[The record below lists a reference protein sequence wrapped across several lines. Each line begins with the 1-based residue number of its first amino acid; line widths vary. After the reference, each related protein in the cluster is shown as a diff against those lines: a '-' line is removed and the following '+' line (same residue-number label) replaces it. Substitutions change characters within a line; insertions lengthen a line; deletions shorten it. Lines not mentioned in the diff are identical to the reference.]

1 LLQAPAAAIALIFG
15 NVDFLSGYFSV
26 NGLGVGDG
34 GLVKMKVLL
43 VEDDAQISAL
53 VINALRQANFDVEH
67 TDNGLTGLEK
77 SATGLYDLLILDL
90 MLPGLDGLA
99 LLERMKEM
107 SQWIPTLILSAK
119 GDLDD
124 RLLGFELGACDYIP
138 KPFYVEELVARVRAA
153 LAKREGIIDQSLM
166 VGDLRLDRVSRQVHW
181 LGIKATLS
189 QREFSVLE
197 LLMRSPGHIF
207 SRKQILLHVWE
218 IDFDPNT
225 NVVDVCI
232 QRIKRKL
239 TRHQNTNAELPIDS
253 VRGVGYRMNKSA

>member
-153 LAKREGIIDQSLM
+153 LAKREGITDQSLM
-166 VGDLRLDRVSRQVHW
+166 VGDLRLDRLSRQAHW
-181 LGIKATLS
+181 QGINATLS

-239 TRHQNTNAELPIDS
+239 TRHLNTNVELPIDS

>member
-1 LLQAPAAAIALIFG
+1 MALIFG
-15 NVDFLSGYFSV
+15 TVDFSPGYFSAS
-26 NGLGVGDG
+26 GLGVGDG

-53 VINALRQANFDVEH
+53 VINALRQAGFDVDH
-67 TDNGLTGLEK
+67 TDNGLIGLEK
-77 SATGLYDLLILDL
+77 SATGLYDLLVLDL
-90 MLPGLDGLA
+90 MLPGLDGLE
-99 LLERMKEM
+99 LLKRMKDM

-153 LAKREGIIDQSLM
+153 LAKREGSTDQSLM
-166 VGDLRLDRVSRQVHW
+166 VNDLRLDRVTRQADW
-181 LGIKATLS
+181 QGIKTNLS
-189 QREFSVLE
+189 QREFGVLE

-225 NVVDVCI
+225 NVVDVCV

-239 TRHQNTNAELPIDS
+239 TRLQTTNVDLPIDS
-253 VRGVGYRMNKSA
+253 VRGVGYRMNKGD